1 MNHIRLLGAMLALA
15 LAGCGA
21 NDAPAGGGF
30 APARLASLPATLEG
44 DFETTNTE
52 GDEEDGGA
60 LSFGVL
66 KVGSDEYLVEIDT
79 ALLSAAGFP
88 DDGEHGRVRATL
100 GRNSE
105 FGEDSYVITEIS
117 KL

>member
-1 MNHIRLLGAMLALA
+1 MKQIRLLGPVLVLA

-21 NDAPAGGGF
+21 NDAPSGGGSF
-30 APARLASLPATLEG
+30 EPATLASLPATLEG

-52 GDEEDGGA
+52 GDEGDA

-66 KVGSDEYLVEIDT
+66 KVSGAEYLVEIDT
-79 ALLSAAGFP
+79 ALLTAAGFP
-88 DDGEHGRVRATL
+88 DDGDHGRVRATL
-100 GRNSE
+100 GRKSE